1 MSDWFLLLA
10 CQLCFCSAF
19 LVASAV
25 FICYVYVTVDGRST
39 TVVASN
45 DSVPSADAD
54 DEGLE
59 QESVEEIVKDTR
71 VSELWM
77 DFEVLFKC
85 FK

>member
-1 MSDWFLLLA
+1 VH
-10 CQLCFCSAF
+10 
-19 LVASAV
+19 VA
-25 FICYVYVTVDGRST
+25 VDGRST
-39 TVVASN
+39 TVVASS

-54 DEGLE
+54 EEGLE
-59 QESVEEIVKDTR
+59 QESMEEIVTDSR

>member
-1 MSDWFLLLA
+1 MH
-10 CQLCFCSAF
+10 
-19 LVASAV
+19 VA
-25 FICYVYVTVDGRST
+25 VDARST
-39 TVVASN
+39 TVVASS

-59 QESVEEIVKDTR
+59 QESVEEIVTDSR